1 MHTSSF
7 CGLFDVLNSKF
18 AAGGFDSSEA
28 VAAGSV
34 GGSSLVRDS
43 SIQHI

>member
-7 CGLFDVLNSKF
+7 CGLYDVANSKF
-18 AAGGFDSSEA
+18 AAGCLDSSEA